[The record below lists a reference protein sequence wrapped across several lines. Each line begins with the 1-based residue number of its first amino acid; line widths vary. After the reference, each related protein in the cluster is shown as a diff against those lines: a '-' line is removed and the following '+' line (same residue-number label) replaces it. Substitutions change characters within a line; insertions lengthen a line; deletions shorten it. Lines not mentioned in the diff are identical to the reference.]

1 MKRATPKS
9 EQGFTLLE
17 VLVATLIMGVAVT
30 GLIVGLS
37 QSVHNAS
44 RLAEYDHVSMLART
58 KMNDLLLDRELPFE
72 GAVAGE
78 FAKDQSAGAQAGWR
92 AVLKPFD
99 LPPNATPGTVILQQ
113 ISLEVWWQPDSGAT
127 ASTKR
132 TLRFEGY
139 RSAAIPLPVTP

>member
-1 MKRATPKS
+1 MRTATLKS

-58 KMNDLLLDRELPFE
+58 KMSDLLLDRELPFE
-72 GAVAGE
+72 GAVNGE
-78 FAKDQSAGAQAGWR
+78 FPRDQSGGAQAGWR

-99 LPPNATPGTVILQQ
+99 VPPNASPGSVILQQ
-113 ISLEVWWQPDSGAT
+113 IALEVWWQPDSG
-127 ASTKR
+127 SKR
-132 TLRFEGY
+132 TMRLEGY
-139 RSAAIPLPVTP
+139 RPAAIPLPVMP

>member
-1 MKRATPKS
+1 MKS

-58 KMNDLLLDRELPFE
+58 KMSDLLLDRELPFE

-78 FAKDQSAGAQAGWR
+78 FDRDQSSGAQAGWR

-99 LPPNATPGTVILQQ
+99 VPPRATPGTVILQQ
-113 ISLEVWWQPDSGAT
+113 IALEVWWQPDSGAKQ
-127 ASTKR
+127 ASTR
-132 TLRFEGY
+132 RIMRLEGY
-139 RSAAIPLPVTP
+139 RSAAIPLPAMP

>member
-1 MKRATPKS
+1 MKS

-44 RLAEYDHVSMLART
+44 RLAEYDHISMLART
-58 KMNDLLLDRELPFE
+58 KMSDLLLDRELPFE
-72 GAVAGE
+72 GAVAGD
-78 FAKDQSAGAQAGWR
+78 FARDQSSGARAGWR

-99 LPPNATPGTVILQQ
+99 APPNASPGTVILQQ
-113 ISLEVWWQPDSGAT
+113 IALEVWWQPDSDSRPAT
-127 ASTKR
+127 TKR
-132 TLRFEGY
+132 ILRLEGY
-139 RSAAIPLPVTP
+139 RSAAIPVPAMP